1 MLLLERNEGNRE
13 IKGIS
18 KQINPTKA
26 SQVENINMG
35 RGRTQCIPYK
45 SSKKKQASGG
55 KKCSVTPLKSANKYK
70 PGKLENPGTQAKQK
84 PGDERN
90 LASIKN

>member
-1 MLLLERNEGNRE
+1 LKETEENRE

-26 SQVENINMG
+26 SQVENINPG
-35 RGRTQCIPYK
+35 RRRTQCIPYE

-55 KKCSVTPLKSANKYK
+55 KKHSVTPSKSANKYK
-70 PGKLENPGTQAKQK
+70 PGKLKNQAQAYPGTSGAM
-84 PGDERN
+84 
-90 LASIKN
+90 

>member
-1 MLLLERNEGNRE
+1 LKETEENRE

-26 SQVENINMG
+26 SQVEKINLG
-35 RGRTQCIPYK
+35 RRRTQCIPYE

-55 KKCSVTPLKSANKYK
+55 EKTQCNPFKISKQIQAC
-70 PGKLENPGTQAKQK
+70 GKLENQAQAYPGTSGAM
-84 PGDERN
+84 
-90 LASIKN
+90 